1 MNHLRHWAKEKL
13 DARHAS
19 TPQVHFYVS
28 GCRRELAPDR
38 APARWHYLYSLT
50 RSELPRIR
58 LLEET
63 DIERGRFGISF
74 RRVVNF
80 QLPFNH
86 LLAHE
91 TRQAYG
97 LGRPQRTTNP
107 LEGVIL
113 LHGYLW

>member
-1 MNHLRHWAKEKL
+1 M
-13 DARHAS
+13 ARIRKWQEALVVALAATFFSVTRAWPLGTREAAS
-19 TPQVHFYVS
+19 
-28 GCRRELAPDR
+28 PDR
-38 APARWHYLYSLT
+38 PTYT
-50 RSELPRIR
+50 RELPRIG

-63 DIERGRFGISF
+63 EIETGRFGISF

-86 LLAHE
+86 LLTHE

-97 LGRPQRTTNP
+97 LDCPQRTTNP
-107 LEGVIL
+107 LKGVIL